1 MSLDAISTPPAMR
14 RIVER
19 DLKLAAVV
27 ARYPAPAQQHKVV
40 GSVLNPNRN
49 HVADLAFGGQGG
61 GQNAVKDTRLQGI
74 APCRDGQGDY
84 DTSRDCLVARLS
96 D

>member
-27 ARYPAPAQQHKVV
+27 ACYPAPAQQGKIV
-40 GSVLNPNRN
+40 GGVLNPNRN
-49 HVADLAFGGQGG
+49 HVADLAFRGQGG
-61 GQNAVKDTRLQGI
+61 RENIVKDTHLQGI
-74 APCRDGQGDY
+74 APCRDGQGDH
-84 DTSRDCLVARLS
+84 DTSRDCLGGGTQ
-96 D
+96 